1 MPYPEPGHTAF
12 PSGRKDYHRNVFFCK
27 GVGWYN
33 YVSNTRYS
41 IGKGGTMIARY
52 TRPEMGKLWDL
63 ENKYRKW
70 LDVEIAACEAWAELG
85 EIPRDALSSIKKKA
99 MFNVNKIDEI
109 EKVVKHD
116 VIAFLTSVAQSLGPE
131 SRFIHKGLTSSD
143 ILDTALALLM
153 REAANVI
160 IQDIIELMD
169 VLKKQA
175 YKYKETLM
183 IGRSHGVHAEPMTF
197 GIKFAL
203 WYEDMKRN
211 LYRVKRAR
219 EAISVGK
226 LSGAVGTFSNV
237 PPAVEEKV
245 CKKLGLKPEPVATQ
259 VVQRDRHAE
268 YLLAF
273 ALVAASVEKIAL
285 EIRHLQ
291 RTEVLEAE
299 EPFMAGQKGS
309 SAMPHKRNPIG
320 CENLSGLARLV
331 RSNALAALENV
342 ALWHERDISHSSVE
356 RVIIPDSSIL
366 TDYML
371 NRMKAI
377 IDKLHVYPKR
387 MKENMAMSFGLFNSQ
402 RVMLALIDK
411 GLDRDYAY
419 DIVQRNAMKSWK
431 TGSQFRKLLSRDAD
445 IKRYLTAKDIDAI
458 FDLKYYLKNTDYIFK
473 RVFGQKR

>member
-1 MPYPEPGHTAF
+1 
-12 PSGRKDYHRNVFFCK
+12 
-27 GVGWYN
+27 
-33 YVSNTRYS
+33 
-41 IGKGGTMIARY
+41 MIARY

-63 ENKYRKW
+63 EHKYHKW

-85 EIPRDALSSIKKKA
+85 EIPRDVLRTIRKKA
-99 MFNVNKIDEI
+99 MFDVNKIDGI

-131 SRFIHKGLTSSD
+131 ARFMHKGLTSSD

-153 REAANVI
+153 RDASDMI
-160 IQDIIELMD
+160 IKDIVELTD

-183 IGRSHGVHAEPMTF
+183 IGRSHGIHAEPMTF
-197 GIKFAL
+197 GLKFAL

-211 LYRVKRAR
+211 LSRIKKAR
-219 EAISVGK
+219 ETISVGK
-226 LSGAVGTFSNV
+226 LSGAVGTFSNI
-237 PPAVEEKV
+237 PPAIEEKV
-245 CKKLGLKPEPVATQ
+245 CKKLGLRPEPVATQ
-259 VVQRDRHAE
+259 IVQRDRHAE
-268 YLLAF
+268 YLLTL
-273 ALVAASVEKIAL
+273 ALVAASVEKIAV

-331 RSNALAALENV
+331 RSNAMAALENI

-371 NRMKAI
+371 NRLKGI
-377 IDKLHVYPKR
+377 LDKLHVYPKR
-387 MKENMAMSFGLFNSQ
+387 MKENMLKSYGLFNSQ

-411 GLDRDYAY
+411 GLNRDFAY
-419 DIVQRNAMKSWK
+419 DIVQRNAMKSWQ
-431 TGSQFRKLLSRDAD
+431 TGAQFRKILFRDTD
-445 IKRYLTAKDIDAI
+445 VKRYLTAKEVEDI
-458 FDLKYYLKNTDYIFK
+458 FDLKYYLKNVDYIFR
-473 RVFGQKR
+473 RVFGQTR